1 MTEPYCGTL
10 QRGFGIFDS
19 RGLVR
24 VLTCY
29 SLSDRSAEK
38 SVLAQVLQKTRGR
51 CVWHWQRS
59 ILLTAER
66 LGTVGARRLVRGR
79 LQAQISAAVLQITP
93 ATTCGSSFR
102 RIARDL
108 E

>member
-10 QRGFGIFDS
+10 QRGFGIFDA

-24 VLTCY
+24 ILTCY

-59 ILLTAER
+59 ILLTAECP
-66 LGTVGARRLVRGR
+66 GIVRGR
-79 LQAQISAAVLQITP
+79 LG
-93 ATTCGSSFR
+93 GSWWKDCKS
-102 RIARDL
+102 
-108 E
+108 